1 MKDLLHGSVGSAG
14 EHLLELLHREQE
26 GELTPAEQHRLDERK
41 ADPDVQSART
51 ALRRAVMFLSGPN
64 PPLPRSVAADVAAQI
79 HLSAQLTSLPLP
91 RSVASS
97 VAAEVVLSRQLAAP
111 PVMPHSV
118 AAAVSTEIQMAQ
130 ALGATPVIPVS
141 VAGRV
146 LSDLQASR
154 QLAAPPLPYSV
165 AASVLAD
172 IALDHQL
179 EQLKPVPAPRHSVA
193 AALALRMAQDRAG
206 EAAVSG
212 LLTVNAPA
220 IPLPDAPAFASQHPA
235 LLAEPLP
242 VQSGAPLPPGRATAQ
257 SRPRNPAPLLLLGG
271 LLAGVTLLTLTT
283 AWPNLAAGA
292 VVLHALLDQV
302 SPLAGVGLSLLLLT
316 SALVTWKP
324 TPQLRTAGAGAFA
337 LAATLTIPAL
347 YNVAGGG
354 RGLTV
359 GQNVTVSGLVRGNV
373 IAIAGNVELKP
384 QARVEGEVVTL
395 LGDVHRDHGAQVGGH
410 VNALLGQAPG
420 DEAAIQT
427 RPVSDLSLATAAAFR
442 PMLGWLG
449 AAAWPRIFV
458 ALTGG
463 LLLLLFVAG
472 AAPVLARKQ
481 RHAPI
486 RTLSLGVLLL
496 SALILPALGLALIG
510 WLAPALLGTALVTL
524 LLALGLSVSV
534 YDAGR
539 TLAYRMRLPV
549 PDVAGALLGLSAF
562 AASLSYAPL
571 AFALALIGGAWG
583 AGTLLLSRRQMQTLQ
598 S

>member
-1 MKDLLHGSVGSAG
+1 MKDLPHGSVGPAG

-26 GELTPAEQHRLDERK
+26 GALTSAEQHQLDERK
-41 ADPDVQSART
+41 ADPEVQSART
-51 ALRRAVMFLSGPN
+51 ALCRAVMFLSGPN

-79 HLSAQLTSLPLP
+79 HLSAQLTSPPLP

-97 VAAEVVLSRQLAAP
+97 VAAEVVLSRQLPAP

-118 AAAVSTEIQMAQ
+118 AATVSAEIQMAQ
-130 ALGATPVIPVS
+130 VLGAAPVIPV
-141 VAGRV
+141 
-146 LSDLQASR
+146 
-154 QLAAPPLPYSV
+154 SV

-172 IALDHQL
+172 IALSRQL
-179 EQLKPVPAPRHSVA
+179 EQLKPVAVPQHSVA
-193 AALALRMAQDRAG
+193 ASLALRMAQDRPG
-206 EAAVSG
+206 ESG
-212 LLTVNAPA
+212 VPGFPTASTPGL
-220 IPLPDAPAFASQHPA
+220 PLAFASQRPA

-242 VQSGAPLPPGRATAQ
+242 VQSGAPPPLGRAAQ

-472 AAPVLARKQ
+472 VAPVLARKQ

-539 TLAYRMRLPV
+539 TLAYRMHLPV

-571 AFALALIGGAWG
+571 AFTLALVGGAWG
-583 AGTLLLSRRQMQTLQ
+583 AGTLLLSRRQMQTFQ
-598 S
+598 G